1 MIHTK
6 KIKIVL
12 IMYGLY
18 KSSTRGYLEDIGGIL
33 EKGKVMFELVFAKIV
48 HKRAG
53 GRARP

>member
-12 IMYGLY
+12 IIYG
-18 KSSTRGYLEDIGGIL
+18 RGGYLEDIGGIL